1 MNKKYKKVCEEL
13 NWNVYESK
21 DDIEFEKYSPA
32 GEDFFF
38 SVNKS
43 NYLDEIIEYSE
54 SFDPDEHAEMWVN
67 CMHSVK
73 GVPQSIRTLIEDA
86 DAIKEMLL
94 ELAKELSIRRKRNE
108 YN

>member
-13 NWNVYESK
+13 NWNVYERK

-32 GEDFFF
+32 GEDFVF
-38 SVNKS
+38 SVNKT